1 MIYIILLFI
10 ETFVLFLLSRLM
22 SKTLSGFLSI
32 NFLSFLFLPGIII
45 HELSHFLMAVIL
57 FVPVGN
63 IEFIPKKSGNTVRLG
78 SVKIGKTDPI
88 RRSLIGF
95 APVFAGLLIIMAI
108 VYVFSSN
115 MSFYQ
120 NNGFYVYAI
129 IILVMAYLLFVVS
142 NTMFSSSTDMEGT
155 VEILITLSIIIT
167 GAYVLGFRPQ
177 LSILDNILTSK
188 IIATIESLL
197 IFLLAPITVD
207 LFILGTIRLFTSNRN
222 RSF

>member
-32 NFLSFLFLPGIII
+32 NFLSFLFLHGIII
-45 HELSHFLMAVIL
+45 NELSHFLMAVIL

>member
-1 MIYIILLFI
+1 
-10 ETFVLFLLSRLM
+10 
-22 SKTLSGFLSI
+22 
-32 NFLSFLFLPGIII
+32 
-45 HELSHFLMAVIL
+45 MAVIL